1 MSIIITISTI
11 VKITIIITITKKK
24 YFKNYTK
31 KNTDKTIFTITIEI
45 TITLIRKQIC
55 FKLINFIY
63 SLCKKYINLYNCM
76 IKNLKFFIFNKIS

>member
-11 VKITIIITITKKK
+11 VTITIIIKI
-24 YFKNYTK
+24 TK
-31 KNTDKTIFTITIEI
+31 KNTDKTILTITIGI

-63 SLCKKYINLYNCM
+63 SLCKKYINFYNFM
-76 IKNLKFFIFNKIS
+76 IRNLKFFIFFKYEIY